1 MVLQVLE
8 LNKNKLE
15 KIPGLTFHGLKNVNI
30 LKLRK
35 NNLRYLDDGAFYGLD
50 SIEELYID
58 RNQVVTVNKGW
69 LYGLVTL
76 KVLSLSYNQVDYIE
90 DDGWEFCKQVY
101 RLNLQVAMTDIF
113 SEYDTFSLCRVTSL
127 R

>member
-1 MVLQVLE
+1 MQVLE

-15 KIPGLTFHGLKNVNI
+15 KIPGLTFHGLKNVKI

-50 SIEELYID
+50 SIEELYLD

-76 KVLSLSYNQVDYIE
+76 EVLSLSYNQVDYIE

-101 RLNLQVAMTDIF
+101 RLNLQVTLNISF
-113 SEYDTFSLCRVTSL
+113 ENLSVTL
-127 R
+127 LLLAG